1 MSNEFF
7 RKYIDIVNEAADPT
21 MAAAKKIAR
30 GISKIQDLG
39 GGDDGLEWLSNWD
52 NPIGEAWLEWND
64 SSLGSGPF
72 LELDEWLA
80 KKVDPAILAQYAADV
95 NGWVNDAKFDIGY

>member
-7 RKYIDIVNEAADPT
+7 RKYIDIIDEAADTT
-21 MAAAKKIAR
+21 MVAAKKIAQ

-39 GGDDGLEWLSNWD
+39 GGDDGLEWLENWD
-52 NPIGEAWLEWND
+52 NPIGQAWEAWND
-64 SSLGSGPF
+64 AMPDDD
-72 LELDEWLA
+72 LDVWLY
-80 KKVDPAILAQYAADV
+80 KTVDPKILAQYAADV